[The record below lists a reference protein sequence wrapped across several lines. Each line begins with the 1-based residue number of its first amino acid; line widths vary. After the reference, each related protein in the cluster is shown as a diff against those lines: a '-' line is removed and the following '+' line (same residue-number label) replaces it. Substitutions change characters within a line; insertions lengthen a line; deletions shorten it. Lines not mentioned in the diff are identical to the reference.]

1 MAFIPTTWN
10 PSDKQAS
17 STLSSGN
24 LRAALNGGSV
34 RSIWSAVSGKYYFEF
49 KFAGSTGQMVG
60 VATSAAN
67 IDSWPGA
74 DAYGWALERA
84 TGYIYTGGGAP
95 YSGASGG
102 TTISVLL
109 DLDNKKLQFKR
120 NNANLGPAIDLP
132 SGVAFYAICGYYDT
146 VIANFGAT
154 AFTYAVP
161 TGYTAGFGET
171 TGLPANIASETTLDD
186 ATPLPFGLPTAWSP
200 TDKASGVTL
209 LTPLHADFGYG
220 GMVRSI
226 HGVESG
232 KWYWEVYPTG
242 EYPGSL
248 MAGVALKTASVT
260 SYWPGYDDKS
270 AGYENQYGN
279 LYYKGVIVATGLTNI
294 AVMGFQL
301 DADARTLRVFA
312 DGVEVVT
319 ADHPDAAYPIV
330 VPVGKLYALAGY
342 GGAGI
347 ANFGGQALRHKSE
360 GGYSRGFGLLE
371 PNLDIESEVYLDDV
385 TTDMEIIHDGGIET
399 INLDTPPGGYYGYG
413 IDSEEWGWHEVTYGT
428 SPIDPWNWESSEF
441 GYGTTIEN
449 AFNIIDVEGWEND
462 VAVGEP
468 TVAEGSRRITVDSF
482 GEAEWGDAHVQERY
496 IYVDAYGIAPPPDTG
511 PNDERQVPSAN
522 VEFRNKDITDVG
534 GIEEEPISIEH
545 SLTHWVQGVDQA
557 GEGYFDEQVSEEAI
571 VNYGVQDVYP
581 FPIIGLDWGDTLVY
595 RKVIVEPEGWDS
607 SILPDNAELLINTRR
622 VYHHSGELDPLR
634 MGVTKIFNWRQDID
648 LWREGWESSLL
659 NFPSPIVFNRLQIV
673 NAREFMD
680 NLPPDRWEHY
690 GPFVE
695 NQHRILGTFGH
706 QSSRF
711 GISTL
716 IYNNANP
723 VAPAG
728 LDATLWGRDTFI
740 AYRHRQLP
748 MQGWDSF
755 YTTVYNIVRNGAD
768 VVGPVSAGD
777 QSELGKPDPVLNL
790 NRTIKH
796 HSGWGGPEWGTAFV
810 APRVRSVAS
819 GLFYDI
825 FFPIPEVRHN
835 PHPLAPVGIPVL
847 GQVGAHFLHIF
858 KAEIL
863 PKPLNVF
870 PYPRVGDAYIKN
882 RNITVS
888 PYAYEQTTFGV
899 QDIQNRKRYIAY
911 AWVMPDNIPMPTIAD
926 RRLYARPD
934 GIEAVTQGILHRV
947 RNDSPDPPSTQR
959 VLLDDKED
967 GIPPPDFDQQP
978 DIRLVTIF
986 PEGFDEEHFG
996 MPRAWSTTIET
1007 KVFGDTIEFGMAEII
1022 FTRYLYPRVFE
1033 ENYWQVSTGARLS
1046 PFTIYAPSSDAAP
1059 EGYTP
1064 WTGGQLMDELLWS
1077 WDLSANPWFGEANVA
1092 HQHRGIGPVPEHW
1105 PDEGLN
1111 GETSF
1116 GDANLTLRLQ
1126 IVSVDGIRSLR
1137 MGYPVLW
1144 GVPQYVSLDD
1154 PLYDE
1159 TDPDSTSYGNGIPPW
1174 NDFGLAEVALP
1185 PDHDQYIST
1194 EDNDWTEFGALEITL
1209 KNRRLFPE
1217 GIQHE
1222 AWDEYGWNNDPWGDA
1237 LVGFPRK
1244 FEMSA
1249 GDQTL
1254 WGNADIDYKNRVRA
1268 MTGFNSCSLENFS
1281 FEDFKWPMKVVR
1293 RNPITGATSLGDTLE
1308 FGTPSVTFGVR
1319 TIYARGVAGYNS
1331 GSAKLSAMTYVLL
1344 TGWLSSS
1351 FGDIDRW
1358 EAGKIKAHGDELSTL
1373 GTPKLLHPLRPTGAN
1388 DGVFPAP
1395 RMAFGAAPLSILSVV
1410 FAGPSVT
1417 NPFGCTNRVA
1427 TPLPVISTQAVG
1439 VPTIS

>member
-1 MAFIPTTWN
+1 MAYSPPIY
-10 PSDKQAS
+10 
-17 STLSSGN
+17 TLVDADLKPIG
-24 LRAALNGGSV
+24 
-34 RSIWSAVSGKYYFEF
+34 
-49 KFAGSTGQMVG
+49 
-60 VATSAAN
+60 SAAVVV
-67 IDSWPGA
+67 P
-74 DAYGWALERA
+74 
-84 TGYIYTGGGAP
+84 IYTLVDADIANDPTAGGG
-95 YSGASGG
+95 GG
-102 TTISVLL
+102 PQTTIL
-109 DLDNKKLQFKR
+109 
-120 NNANLGPAIDLP
+120 
-132 SGVAFYAICGYYDT
+132 
-146 VIANFGAT
+146 
-154 AFTYAVP
+154 
-161 TGYTAGFGET
+161 
-171 TGLPANIASETTLDD
+171 TGLPPGDIGDAVIRLRRQPIDLTDEGFDQSDFGIAEFENTAL
-186 ATPLPFGLPTAWSP
+186 AIYPPGAEPTAFLDQWWDLP
-200 TDKASGVTL
+200 IVTHGTQYID
-209 LTPLHADFGYG
+209 LTYYGMFPEDVGY
-220 GMVRSI
+220 
-226 HGVESG
+226 
-232 KWYWEVYPTG
+232 PD
-242 EYPGSL
+242 
-248 MAGVALKTASVT
+248 VT
-260 SYWPGYDDKS
+260 STRAELLPS
-270 AGYENQYGN
+270 A
-279 LYYKGVIVATGLTNI
+279 
-294 AVMGFQL
+294 
-301 DADARTLRVFA
+301 
-312 DGVEVVT
+312 
-319 ADHPDAAYPIV
+319 
-330 VPVGKLYALAGY
+330 
-342 GGAGI
+342 
-347 ANFGGQALRHKSE
+347 
-360 GGYSRGFGLLE
+360 
-371 PNLDIESEVYLDDV
+371 
-385 TTDMEIIHDGGIET
+385 
-399 INLDTPPGGYYGYG
+399 
-413 IDSEEWGWHEVTYGT
+413 
-428 SPIDPWNWESSEF
+428 
-441 GYGTTIEN
+441 
-449 AFNIIDVEGWEND
+449 
-462 VAVGEP
+462 
-468 TVAEGSRRITVDSF
+468 
-482 GEAEWGDAHVQERY
+482 
-496 IYVDAYGIAPPPDTG
+496 IAPPPDTG
-511 PNDERQVPSAN
+511 PNSDREVP
-522 VEFRNKDITDVG
+522 EPEIDFRNKDITDVG

-557 GEGYFDEQVSEEAI
+557 GEGYFNEQVSEEAV

-790 NRTIKH
+790 NRTVKH
-796 HSGWGGPEWGTAFV
+796 HSGWEGAEWGVAFI

-819 GLFYDI
+819 GLFYDVA
-825 FFPIPEVRHN
+825 FPIPEVRHN
-835 PHPLAPVGIPVL
+835 PHPFAPVGIPVL

-858 KAEIL
+858 KAEVL

-882 RNITVS
+882 RNITVF

-926 RRLYARPD
+926 RRLYAHPD
-934 GIEAVTQGILHRV
+934 GIEVVPQGILHRV

-959 VLLDDKED
+959 ILLDDLEG

-978 DIRLVTIF
+978 DIHLVTIF

-1033 ENYWQVSTGARLS
+1033 ENYWQVSVGARLS

-1064 WTGGQLMDELLWS
+1064 WTGGQLMDDRLWS
-1077 WDLSANPWFGEANVA
+1077 WDLSANPWFGETNVA

-1116 GDANLTLRLQ
+1116 GDADFTLRLQ
-1126 IVSVDGIRSLR
+1126 IVPVDGIRSLR

-1174 NDFGLAEVALP
+1174 NVFGLAEVALP

-1194 EDNDWTEFGALEITL
+1194 EDNDWTEFGALEIDL

-1254 WGNADIDYKNRVRA
+1254 WGSTDIDYKNRVRA

-1308 FGTPSVTFGVR
+1308 FGAMTVTFGTR
-1319 TIYARGVAGYNS
+1319 TVYARGVAGYNS
-1331 GSAKLSAMTYVLL
+1331 GGAKLSAKTYVLL
-1344 TGWLSSS
+1344 VGWLSGS

-1358 EAGKIKAHGDELSTL
+1358 EAGKIKAHGDELSAL
-1373 GTPKLLHPLRPTGAN
+1373 GTPKLLHPLRPTGTD
-1388 DGVFPAP
+1388 DGAFPAP
-1395 RMAFGAAPLSILSVV
+1395 RMAFGAAPLSILSIV